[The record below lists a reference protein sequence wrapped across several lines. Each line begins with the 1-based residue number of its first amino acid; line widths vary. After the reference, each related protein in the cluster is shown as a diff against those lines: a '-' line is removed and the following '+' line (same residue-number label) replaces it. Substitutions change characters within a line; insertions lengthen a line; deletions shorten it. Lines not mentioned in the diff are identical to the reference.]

1 MFRIIV
7 VSAYQVGGNKALI
20 LFMALMLG
28 FPSFAPVSMGV
39 FVDAQE
45 TTPNQK
51 ASLPNPYDFIVKGV
65 KQNNYLLSLLELQA
79 RETEYL
85 ASPMKEI
92 YLDYMSYITSYIGDH
107 EAAYKYEE
115 RLLESLAPRNKL
127 RESYAKDISSSPID
141 SYQPHNALEAI
152 SSIAGSQQVIMINEE
167 HRTPLHR
174 AFTLRLLPM
183 LYAKG
188 FRYFAAETL
197 NESDTALNKRGYPTQ
212 QTGSYTADPVFGD
225 VIRTALKIGY
235 KLVPYEYI
243 FPTRCIPEPDNP
255 MSCDDER
262 ERGQAQNL
270 VDRILKRSAK

>member
-141 SYQPHNALEAI
+141 SYQPRNALEAI

-183 LYAKG
+183 LYAK
-188 FRYFAAETL
+188 R
-197 NESDTALNKRGYPTQ
+197 P
-212 QTGSYTADPVFGD
+212 
-225 VIRTALKIGY
+225 VIRQSKEHPKNSA
-235 KLVPYEYI
+235 I
-243 FPTRCIPEPDNP
+243 FATSSNLPTLGRF
-255 MSCDDER
+255 
-262 ERGQAQNL
+262 
-270 VDRILKRSAK
+270 RILIIILVKIMTPSWTPSHSIIPSLH